1 MDEAPWR
8 KHMADKIEAG
18 STVRLKS
25 GGPLMTVDSINGDE
39 AWCEWFDDKK
49 QPQARSFK
57 LHVLAL
63 DDGMPNI
70 G

>member
-1 MDEAPWR
+1 
-8 KHMADKIEAG
+8 MAEQKFEAG
-18 STVRLKS
+18 QTVRLKS
-25 GGPLMTVDSINGDE
+25 GGPLMTIESINNGEE
-39 AWCEWFDDKK
+39 AWCEWFDDKS

-57 LHVLAL
+57 LHVLVS